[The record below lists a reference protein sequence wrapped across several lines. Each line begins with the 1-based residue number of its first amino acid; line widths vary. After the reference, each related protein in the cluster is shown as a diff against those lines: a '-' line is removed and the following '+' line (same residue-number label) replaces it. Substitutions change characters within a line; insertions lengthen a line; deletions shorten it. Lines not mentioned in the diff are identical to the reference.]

1 MQFSSG
7 GGDKNLEGRPF
18 GARNRRFSM
27 SPVIEKTGSFFGRVV
42 SNDSFKKGI
51 AGAFAGALVAVVGEL
66 LFPGNA

>member
-1 MQFSSG
+1 
-7 GGDKNLEGRPF
+7 
-18 GARNRRFSM
+18 M

-42 SNDSFKKGI
+42 SNDSFKKGV